1 MGAGSFESARDNS
14 RGRSPRT
21 FRVSALGLLLGAAP
35 LAFAW
40 STGAYGQRVDGVDGL
55 ALNSRWLSGWLV
67 PACVAAVLA
76 YGTAQIGVDH
86 RVAAAGVR
94 DIRTRWWS
102 DHLPAVAAAICSVFS
117 LNLYLADRTGE
128 PYLGMLVP
136 SLVGVLVAIATAHVV
151 VTRWGTGPGFAFGSA
166 TAVTCAVLVLPYFV
180 PAAGALVVDPTLAR
194 WTVDGLAG
202 HEPPIGAGTCLWLAA
217 AGAAVLINR
226 LLPADVSGLA
236 WIAKEAVDRD

>member
-1 MGAGSFESARDNS
+1 M
-14 RGRSPRT
+14 
-21 FRVSALGLLLGAAP
+21 SALGLLLGAAP

-55 ALNSRWLSGWLV
+55 GLNSRWLSGWLL

-102 DHLPAVAAAICSVFS
+102 DHLPAVVAAVCSVFS
-117 LNLYLADRTGE
+117 LNFYLAGRTGE

-136 SLVGVLVAIATAHVV
+136 SLVGVLVAIVAAYVA
-151 VTRWGTGPGFAFGSA
+151 VTRWGVGPGVAFGSA
-166 TAVTCAVLVLPYFV
+166 TTVTCAVLVAPYFI
-180 PAAGALVVDPTLAR
+180 PAAGGLAVDPTLAR

-202 HEPPIGAGTCLWLAA
+202 QEPPVGAGTCLWVAA

-226 LLPADVSGLA
+226 FLPADVSALA
-236 WIAKEAVDRD
+236 WIAKEAVERD